1 MSNINDYLVFAI
13 SAKNRKGLGSKP
25 RRDLLISLSL
35 TVRANDDSVL
45 YCYQFTIILS
55 ILQHFLPPNPLKII
69 SLSRQKK

>member
-35 TVRANDDSVL
+35 TVRANDDSIL
-45 YCYQFTIILS
+45 DCY
-55 ILQHFLPPNPLKII
+55 
-69 SLSRQKK
+69 

>member
-55 ILQHFLPPNPLKII
+55 ILQHFYLQIP
-69 SLSRQKK
+69 